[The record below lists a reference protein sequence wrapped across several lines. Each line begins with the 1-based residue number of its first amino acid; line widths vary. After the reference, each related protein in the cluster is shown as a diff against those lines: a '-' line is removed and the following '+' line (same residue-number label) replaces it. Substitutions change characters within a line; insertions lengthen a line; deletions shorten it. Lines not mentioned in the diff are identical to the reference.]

1 MCNVN
6 TPLLPQAFI
15 TANKLSRHLSSEMH
29 QEENSEGGGG
39 GGLLYACHVE
49 ECRGKSVRFA
59 TAAYLNNHL
68 KRHARPLDFACT
80 SLGCDAKYQTQKEL
94 KTHLRTANHQDLE
107 AQHSCHQVDSLNKY
121 CCLPHGRSKFTSF
134 SFFFGSFTF
143 SCFVEQP

>member
-1 MCNVN
+1 
-6 TPLLPQAFI
+6 
-15 TANKLSRHLSSEMH
+15 MH

-39 GGLLYACHVE
+39 GLLYACQVE

-68 KRHARPLDFACT
+68 KRHARPLDFACS

-121 CCLPHGRSKFTSF
+121 CCLSAWKVKVYVLRFYSSLE
-134 SFFFGSFTF
+134 
-143 SCFVEQP
+143 V

>member
-1 MCNVN
+1 
-6 TPLLPQAFI
+6 
-15 TANKLSRHLSSEMH
+15 MH
-29 QEENSEGGGG
+29 QEENSEGGG

-107 AQHSCHQVDSLNKY
+107 AQHSCHQVDSLKNFLLSQY
-121 CCLPHGRSKFTSF
+121 
-134 SFFFGSFTF
+134 
-143 SCFVEQP
+143 